1 MDPTT
6 FTPVSSLIGG
16 ALIGVAAVLMMATT
30 GRVAGVSG
38 IVSRLLPP
46 YQDGEAPSRTAFV
59 AGLLLAPMLYTVGS
73 GSAIAH
79 TVSSNLPLLAL
90 AGLLVG
96 AGAVLGSGAAAAGM
110 ACAASPVARH
120 ARSPRPSCS
129 WRRHS
134 SRCSSCAI
142 WWELE

>member
-79 TVSSNLPLLAL
+79 TVASNLPLLAL

-96 AGAVLGSGAAAAGM
+96 AGAVLGSGCTSGHGV
-110 ACAASPVARH
+110 CGIAR
-120 ARSPRPSCS
+120 RSPRSIAS
-129 WRRHS
+129 TLMFMATAFLTVFVMRHLVG
-134 SRCSSCAI
+134 A
-142 WWELE
+142 

>member
-96 AGAVLGSGAAAAGM
+96 AGAVLGSGCTSGHGV
-110 ACAASPVARH
+110 CGIAR
-120 ARSPRPSCS
+120 RSPRSIAS
-129 WRRHS
+129 TLMFMATAFLTVFVMRHLVG
-134 SRCSSCAI
+134 A
-142 WWELE
+142 

>member
-96 AGAVLGSGAAAAGM
+96 AGAVLGSGCSSGHGV
-110 ACAASPVARH
+110 CGIAR
-120 ARSPRPSCS
+120 RSPRSIAS
-129 WRRHS
+129 TLMFMATAFLTVFVMRHLVG
-134 SRCSSCAI
+134 A
-142 WWELE
+142 